1 MKIYGNATVR
11 LTASEFKIG
20 KSTVYKDMS
29 ERLQEMDM
37 KLYEDVRRIS
47 DTNFKEKAIRGG
59 LATQKKY
66 MKKRKTYFKRY
77 VFKLNL
83 HKINLTY

>member
-1 MKIYGNATVR
+1 MNLNIYRRVLDEANYIVKYNATVR

-20 KSTVYKDMS
+20 KSTVHKDMS
-29 ERLQEMDM
+29 ERLQEIDM
-37 KLYEDVRRIS
+37 KLYEEVRRIS

-66 MKKRKTYFKRY
+66 MKKKKN
-77 VFKLNL
+77 VF
-83 HKINLTY
+83 